1 MKNKTRLAWLS
12 TLLVAALTL
21 APAAMADDDKTFF
34 YNITTDQTW
43 RAGMAIGQ
51 GTKALEAGYDVVLL
65 LNVRGVR
72 LAATA
77 GEQDVFGPSGE
88 TPRQMLKTAADKGAR
103 IVMCPMC
110 MERAGLEMDDLISE
124 AERGGPDV
132 TFELMAGDDTVVM
145 SY

>member
-1 MKNKTRLAWLS
+1 MKTITRLVRS
-12 TLLVAALTL
+12 TALLVTALML
-21 APAAMADDDKTFF
+21 VPAAAADDDRTFF

-51 GTKALEAGYDVVLL
+51 GTKALEAGYDVVLF

-77 GEQDVFGPSGE
+77 GNQDVFGPSGK
-88 TPRQMLKTAADKGAR
+88 TPRQMLETAADEGAR

-110 MERAGLEMDDLISE
+110 MERAGLEMGDLIGE

-132 TFELMAGDDTVVM
+132 TFELMADDDTVVM